1 MEPVHYPRCNP
12 ACDEHAHVLLA
23 DDRFEVPGRWPVGAW
38 CAMGA
43 VLIMVIA
50 LTVVGLISGARANA
64 AGGDQWVTPKNCI
77 SWGRY
82 TQCGQVKFRTQS
94 DNTGVTL
101 EGYWW
106 ETPNGCN
113 DLESTAP
120 YRDVTVRFLYPD
132 GTVRHVFDMGNE
144 PCNQYNNL
152 TDWAGAD
159 VGAMEVH
166 IKARAAVD
174 NGGDWWVAMG
184 WKIYPWGRSDLLY
197 EYARAV

>member
-1 MEPVHYPRCNP
+1 MAVC
-12 ACDEHAHVLLA
+12 ALVILLT
-23 DDRFEVPGRWPVGAW
+23 
-38 CAMGA
+38 
-43 VLIMVIA
+43 LIGIA
-50 LTVVGLISGARANA
+50 RAITANA

-77 SWGRY
+77 SFSSI
-82 TQCGQVKFRTQS
+82 TSCGQVKFRTQA
-94 DNTGVTL
+94 DNTGVVL

-144 PCNQYNNL
+144 PCNQYNDL

-159 VGAMEVH
+159 VGPMEVH
-166 IKARAAVD
+166 IKARAAID
-174 NGGDWWVAMG
+174 NAGDRWVAMG
-184 WKIYPWGRSDLLY
+184 WKINPWGTSTLLY
-197 EYARAV
+197 EYTRAV